1 MLIGVGTDIVE
12 IGRIEK
18 ALSRKGFSE
27 RVFTEEERRQSR
39 GRASFLAG
47 CFAVKEAVAKCLGTG
62 FRKLSPYDIE
72 VLRDAAG
79 KPYVRLSGGAEREYR
94 RLKGGA
100 IEVSIS
106 DTEALALAFAV
117 LETAPEKV
125 KREEAARASEE
136 IVRETEAAKGAS
148 GTARVQEIAKMPAA
162 AVRSG
167 NAKTGCTGKS
177 PAEKASAEKGGAEP

>member
-94 RLKGGA
+94 RLKGGV

-117 LETAPEKV
+117 LETALT
-125 KREEAARASEE
+125 REEAARASEE